1 MKLKDIIESSPTL
14 VVLGFLFTGFM
25 SGVGA
30 MEYLDGREK
39 ELRKEL
45 LDQIR
50 AENSTLKSSNS
61 ELDAT
66 VKELV
71 VKHISQ
77 QAILEGKAL
86 GGKNSEIRKAIE
98 NIDSGEI
105 SKIVRDPTKD
115 ISKQLSKQ
123 FGFKW

>member
-1 MKLKDIIESSPTL
+1 MKLKEIIESSPTL

-45 LDQIR
+45 LAQVR
-50 AENSTLKSSNS
+50 TENSTLKSSNT

-71 VKHISQ
+71 LKYINQ
-77 QAILEGKAL
+77 QAILEDKVAL
-86 GGKNSEIRKAIE
+86 GKNSEFIKALK
-98 NIDSGEI
+98 NIDSDEI
-105 SKIVRDPTKD
+105 SKLIRDPSKD
-115 ISKQLSKQ
+115 ISKQLAIKLNY
-123 FGFKW
+123 KW